1 MKSSKDRL
9 KGMGLVVNA
18 EEESPESVYCL
29 YLSSKILLFSLEG
42 KDDSTGRSGREE
54 KSLKSHS

>member
-1 MKSSKDRL
+1 
-9 KGMGLVVNA
+9 MGLVVNA

-54 KSLKSHS
+54 KNLKSHS